1 MDWTIRKRMILLL
14 IPAII
19 IVLAISTIASLQF
32 TSTAEKQAAYDRT
45 LGTARVYASEFN
57 TEMASDREI
66 PRTFSRFLE
75 ENTDITRGGVTD
87 TLHAVLR
94 DTPRIVGIAVVYE
107 PEAFDGNDAR
117 YASTPGHDATGRFI
131 PYWNRLSGNETLD
144 PVEDIDTSD
153 WYTIPKSTQADQIIE
168 PYIYEGVLMT
178 SYVSPVMKNKTFA
191 GIVSM
196 DVALESIDRTVSRV
210 RVFDSGYAFLVSNN
224 GTFVSFPK
232 KDYLGRMTLGDL
244 SRTTA
249 NPGLAAMASAIHE
262 GNEGFVETV
271 DPFSG
276 KNVVMFYSPIRSGNW
291 SMVVVAPEDEMLA
304 GVQRLGQ
311 IMLVIGIFSILL
323 IGVII
328 LVVSRNISDP
338 IVTMSRIA
346 DRVASGDL
354 DARVPDQ
361 EGELGVLARAFNNM
375 AGRLRD
381 LIARLEAKVTEL
393 QKTRDALQESES
405 KYRSI
410 LINIVDAFYRTDNEG
425 ILVMAS
431 PSLATL
437 LGYDSPTD
445 CIGKQISRA
454 FYVRPGDREILTSMV
469 HRLGSVRDYEIELRR
484 KDGSTVFA
492 AVSSHLYYNPD
503 GTVAGIEGILR
514 DITDRKRAEEA
525 VRHKNEELQA
535 AYAQLAGTEE
545 ELRQNFEELIRSQ
558 KALEQARRKISLL
571 NAVTFDDIR
580 SGIFSLAGYLRIQV
594 TPRTDPKALEY
605 IGKERAIVA
614 RIEHSLAFARN
625 YQDLGMSPPRWQ
637 NVHQVFLFAISH
649 LDLSHLERE
658 LRVNGLEIYADALL
672 ERVFFN
678 LAENV
683 VRHGKS
689 ATRIRLCA
697 GNPTPSGLV
706 IIFDDN
712 GPGVPDSE
720 KEKIFSR
727 GYGESRGMG
736 LYLVQEILGVT
747 GITIRETGIYGQG
760 TRFEI
765 LVPRGMF
772 RKNPA
777 PKP

>member
-19 IVLAISTIASLQF
+19 LVLAVATIASLQF
-32 TSTAEKQAAYDRT
+32 TGTAEKQAAYDRT
-45 LGTARVYASEFN
+45 LGTARIYASEFN
-57 TEMASDREI
+57 TEMAADREI

-75 ENTDITRGGVTD
+75 ENTGITRQGVTD

-94 DTPRIVGIAVVYE
+94 ESPGIVGIAVVYE

-117 YASTPGHDATGRFI
+117 YARTPGHDATGRFA
-131 PYWNRLSGNETLD
+131 PYWNRLGGNESLD
-144 PVEDIDTSD
+144 PVGDIDTSD
-153 WYTIPKSTQADQIIE
+153 WYTIPKNTQTDQIIE
-168 PYIYEGVLMT
+168 PYVYEGVLMT
-178 SYVSPVMKNKTFA
+178 SYVSPVMKNNTFA

-196 DVALESIDRTVSRV
+196 DVALENIDTTVSRV
-210 RVFDSGYAFLVSNN
+210 KVLDSGYAFLVSNN
-224 GTFVSFPK
+224 GTFVSCPD
-232 KDYLGRMTLGDL
+232 KDYIGNMTLGDL

-249 NPGLAAMASAIHE
+249 NPDLAAMASGIHE
-262 GNEGFVETV
+262 GKEGFVETV
-271 DPFSG
+271 DPFSK
-276 KNVVMFYSPIRSGNW
+276 KNAIMFYSPIRPGNW

-304 GVQRLGQ
+304 GVKRLGQ
-311 IMLVIGIFSILL
+311 IMVVIGVFSILL
-323 IGVII
+323 VGGII
-328 LVVSRNISDP
+328 LLVSRNISDP
-338 IVTMSRIA
+338 IVAMSRTA

-393 QKTRDALQESES
+393 QKTQEALQESEG

-410 LINIVDAFYRTDNEG
+410 LANIVDAFYRTDNDG

-437 LGYDSPTD
+437 LGYDSPHN
-445 CIGKQISRA
+445 CIGKQISHA
-454 FYVRPGDREILTSMV
+454 YYVRAGDRETFASTV

-484 KDGSTVFA
+484 KDGSAIFVA
-492 AVSSHLYYNPD
+492 ASSHLYYHPD

-514 DITDRKRAEEA
+514 DITDRKRAEDA
-525 VRHKNEELQA
+525 VRHKNEELQG
-535 AYAQLAGTEE
+535 AYAQLAGVEE
-545 ELRQNFEELIRSQ
+545 ELRQNFEELSRSQ
-558 KALEQARRKISLL
+558 KALEQARRKLSLL

-580 SGIFSLAGYLRIQV
+580 NAIFSLAGYLRIQM
-594 TPRTDPKALEY
+594 TLEPDQKTQVY
-605 IGKERAIVA
+605 IGKERAVVA

-637 NVHQVFLFAISH
+637 NVNRVFLYAISH

-658 LRVNGLEIYADALL
+658 IRVNGLEIYADALL

-683 VRHGKS
+683 LRHGGS
-689 ATRIRLCA
+689 ATRIRLYA
-697 GNPTPSGLV
+697 GEPTPSGLV
-706 IIFDDN
+706 IIFEDN
-712 GPGVPDSE
+712 GQGVIQSE
-720 KEKIFSR
+720 KENIFSR

-736 LYLVQEILGVT
+736 LYLVREILGVT
-747 GITIRETGIYGQG
+747 GITIRETGMYGQG

-765 LVPRGMF
+765 LMPPGMF
-772 RKNPA
+772 RNDRDINP
-777 PKP
+777 